1 MFGAAARLVAPSILL
16 AVALAG
22 PGYAQSLSHGA
33 AAPTASPAAPAPQP
47 SAKPKPKVAAKKPPA
62 KPHPVA
68 AHPLPAG
75 PHVAA
80 KLLERGANSTPAA
93 GPGDVVVQ
101 VFVKKDGTFDVSR
114 IIKSTNPANNDAAL
128 EIAKSSKYAVA
139 TRGGKPVDEYYDF
152 ALAFGGGTATL
163 GTPPPSG
170 GGGPLATALATI
182 HAGNYDQAKTQL
194 QAYLGA
200 HPGDPQAEVLL
211 GVADSFGGDP
221 AGASAAF
228 DKAGTV
234 PDQYKALA
242 LQSYEKYSTSALND
256 QKYNDAITAAGHA
269 IEINP
274 QDVSAYYTRGVA
286 NTDLLNYAAGITD
299 LQKTLALAGAA
310 KTDQKTMLAIEFNL
324 AVAQLNAGQYGEAA
338 TTARDIYRDDVDL
351 TAKLDKF
358 AFVAVT
364 NAAIPLA
371 NAGNIPASVSRL
383 ESGATAFPH
392 EAGALTGEA
401 AYIMASDKKPD
412 WDKIKAE
419 ADKALALDPTDG
431 RANFVLGIQAAQK
444 SDGKTALDYMNKAK
458 GSPAYSSDPGLAKQI
473 NDALTKLNASTK
485 LQ

>member
-1 MFGAAARLVAPSILL
+1 MRFTRAFMFATIAATVA
-16 AVALAG
+16 
-22 PGYAQSLSHGA
+22 AQSLAYG
-33 AAPTASPAAPAPQP
+33 APAPAGTSIALATP
-47 SAKPKPKVAAKKPPA
+47 SPKPSTKPKPKAKVAAKKPPA

-68 AHPLPAG
+68 AHAQAPAG

-80 KLLERGANSTPAA
+80 KLLERGTNTTPAA

-128 EIAKSSKYAVA
+128 EIAKSSKYGPA

-152 ALAFGGGTATL
+152 ALAFGGGTASL
-163 GTPPPSG
+163 GTPPPSSG
-170 GGGPLATALATI
+170 AGGPLATALATI

-194 QAYLGA
+194 QSYLGA

-211 GVADSFGGDP
+211 GVAESFGGDP

-242 LQSYEKYSTSALND
+242 LQSYEKYANAALND
-256 QKYNDAITAAGHA
+256 QHYQDAIAAAGHA
-269 IEINP
+269 IDINP
-274 QDVSAYYTRGVA
+274 LDTGAYYTRGIA
-286 NTDLLNYAAGITD
+286 NTDLSNYTAAIAD
-299 LQKTLALAGAA
+299 LQKTVSLATAA
-310 KTDQKTMLAIEFNL
+310 KTEPKTLLAIEFNL
-324 AVAQLNAGQYGEAA
+324 AVAQLDAGQYGEAA

-358 AFVAVT
+358 AYVSVT

-371 NAGNIPASVSRL
+371 NGGNIPAAVSRL

-392 EAGALTGEA
+392 DAGALTGEA
-401 AYIMASDKKPD
+401 AYIMATDKKPD

-419 ADKALALDPTDG
+419 ADKALAIDPNEG
-431 RANFVLGIQAAQK
+431 RADFVLGIQAAQK
-444 SDGKTALDYMNKAK
+444 SDPKTALDYMKKAK
-458 GSPAYSSDPGLAKQI
+458 ASSAYGSDPGLAKQI
-473 NDALTKLNASTK
+473 DDALTKLNSASK
-485 LQ
+485 